1 MPCTT
6 AGRILVAGHTSAS
19 TSFTLKQLERE
30 GCAVQSV
37 GTIAEAE
44 SSLRAARFDI
54 VLASEILS
62 DGRGYDLT
70 DSVVNRSSTLL
81 VAITLS
87 EACLWLPVV
96 QHGVRT
102 LGDRAL
108 NAHTLQSEMT
118 ALLNEKA
125 ALVEHLAAPS
135 LYAFMPQSVAHRF
148 MAGLDQRTGPEE
160 RRGLVFKGAPEAKK
174 LPRARAGDRASR
186 PAADGSTPL
195 KDGTE
200 KLPAAAH
207 GAIPERNFR

>member
-6 AGRILVAGHTSAS
+6 AGRILVAGHTAPS

-30 GCAVQSV
+30 GCAVQYV
-37 GTIAEAE
+37 DTVAEAE
-44 SSLRAARFDI
+44 SSLRGARFDI
-54 VLASEILS
+54 VLAGEILP

-70 DSVVNRSSTLL
+70 DSVVNRSATLL

-108 NAHTLQSEMT
+108 NSHTLQSEMT

-135 LYAFMPQSVAHRF
+135 LYTFMPQSVSHRF

-160 RRGLVFKGAPEAKK
+160 RRGLVFKTAPEPKK
-174 LPRARAGDRASR
+174 LLRSRAGDHASS
-186 PAADGSTPL
+186 PATDSLRPL
-195 KDGTE
+195 KHVTE
-200 KLPAAAH
+200 KSLAAPH
-207 GAIPERNFR
+207 GAMPERNFR